1 MPEIV
6 SNMVQVHPFRVRG
19 GVVEYLLLRRS
30 SEETYGPGVWQV
42 ITGGIEPD
50 ERSIDAA
57 RRELYEETGL
67 VSEQW
72 FALPTVASFYFEPTD
87 QLILSPIF
95 GCMLPADAEP
105 KLSAEHCEHCWHEL
119 DQACRILIYPTHLQ
133 GKREV
138 EAYIREHLL

>member
-6 SNMVQVHPFRVRG
+6 ANMVQVHPFRLRG
-19 GVVEYLLLRRS
+19 GVAEYLLLRRS
-30 SEETYGPGVWQV
+30 EQEEYGPGIWQV
-42 ITGGIEPD
+42 ITGGIEPR

-57 RRELYEETGL
+57 RRELLEETGL
-67 VSEQW
+67 AAERW

-95 GCMLPADAEP
+95 GCMLSSGAEP
-105 KLSAEHCEHCWHEL
+105 VLSIEHIEHRWLSL
-119 DQACRILIYPTHLQ
+119 DDAINLLIYPTHRQ

-138 EAYIREHLL
+138 EEYIRAHLL